1 MILVLVTPKRLWG
14 CTWWGCWHSWFWIYL
29 LTLRQGKEPSFW
41 PLNHCWRILSINL
54 LACEICVIVGW
65 FEHSLSCVEST
76 PLNRTELAQTQ
87 PQHFCFRSLGP
98 DLTPNMMILATE
110 QRRRPSSHL
119 ALVPASSSPTP
130 PPTKAIAVSI
140 PWEMCDSHSHQIQLS
155 HQSRLCRMLLHS
167 DTPSRPH

>member
-1 MILVLVTPKRLWG
+1 MFFGNSFTFSMMLAIWYLVPVSFLNPA
-14 CTWWGCWHSWFWIYL
+14 CTSGSSQFTYCWSL
-29 LTLRQGKEPSFW
+29 A
-41 PLNHCWRILSINL
+41 WRILSINL